1 VVGVVCCTGEVGY
14 YGEDQIDWKMEIRT
28 RIKIRTRKRDTI
40 LKDNL
45 WRDFFDTEL
54 RSPSGKDPSPR
65 RRILRIL
72 RGWGQLDP
80 VRDLRRGRPHHRDYF
95 ADYVNHWARPI
106 LVDVPWGSRSLR
118 GSISKHP
125 RVGNPV
131 KGGSASSTVILRGLR
146 DSAPTP

>member
-65 RRILRIL
+65 RR
-72 RGWGQLDP
+72 GPSDP
-80 VRDLRRGRPHHRDYF
+80 E
-95 ADYVNHWARPI
+95 
-106 LVDVPWGSRSLR
+106 
-118 GSISKHP
+118 
-125 RVGNPV
+125 RVGTV
-131 KGGSASSTVILRGLR
+131 RSGEGSSERPSTPSRLLR
-146 DSAPTP
+146 